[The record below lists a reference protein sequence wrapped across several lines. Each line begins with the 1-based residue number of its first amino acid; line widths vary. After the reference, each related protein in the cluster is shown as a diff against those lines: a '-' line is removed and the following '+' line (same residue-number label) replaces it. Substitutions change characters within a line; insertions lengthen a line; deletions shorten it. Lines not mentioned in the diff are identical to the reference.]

1 VVIHHLWLSVAH
13 QSVIC
18 GYPLSVIC
26 GRLLFVVIHHLWSSI
41 ICGYPLP
48 IGLPSVVIRQLLT
61 IVCGQPLTIIIL
73 SVSHRSLSAFISHHR
88 EDHLALSTPLDLQAA
103 NLEEE

>member
-1 VVIHHLWLSVAH
+1 VVIHHLWLSIAH

-18 GYPLSVIC
+18 GHPSSVIC

-48 IGLPSVVIRQLLT
+48 IGLLSVVIHRLST
-61 IVCGQPLTIIIL
+61 IVCGQLLTIIIL
-73 SVSHRSLSAFISHHR
+73 SVSHQSLSVFISHHC